1 MRYARDG
8 ARMEGDFTVTPW
20 EVSGEI
26 DYDELIKRFGT
37 KRIDEDMLARLSKYG
52 PLHPLLRRGIIYSQR
67 DLDWI
72 LDMKE
77 KGEDFV
83 LYTGRGPSGHTHLGH
98 LMPWI
103 FTKWLQDTFHAE
115 LYFQMTDDEKFLFN
129 ENLSMEDTLKAS
141 YENALDV
148 IALGFDPKLTK
159 IIVDTKCIRTL
170 YPLALKVSKKV
181 TFSTTRAVFG
191 FDNSTNIGSIFYT
204 SMQSAPAFLPSE
216 LKGKNVPV
224 LIPCGIDQ
232 DPHFRVT
239 RDVAESLGYY
249 KPALIHSK
257 MFPGLTG
264 NDKMSSSQP
273 ETTIF
278 TTDPPKV
285 ARKKIA
291 NAFTGGA
298 VSAEEQKKTG
308 GKPEVCSVYKYQY
321 FLFEEDDKGVDDLAD
336 RCRKGDILCG
346 ECKKRLSDRLVHFL
360 EAHQKRREEARG
372 RLEEFL
378 FKE

>member
-1 MRYARDG
+1 
-8 ARMEGDFTVTPW
+8 MEGDFTVTPW
-20 EVSGEI
+20 EVSGQI
-26 DYDELIKRFGT
+26 DYDELIQRFGT
-37 KRIDEDMLARLSKYG
+37 KRIDEDMLSRLSRYG
-52 PLHPLLRRGIIYSQR
+52 PLHPLLRRGIMYSHR

-72 LDMKE
+72 LDMKD
-77 KGEDFV
+77 KGVDFV

-98 LMPWI
+98 LMPWV
-103 FTKWLQDTFHAE
+103 FTKWMQDTFDAE

-129 ENLSMEDTLKAS
+129 DNLTMADTLKAA

-148 IALGFDPKLTK
+148 IALGFDPRKTK
-159 IIVDTKCIRTL
+159 ILVDTKNIRSL

-191 FDNSTNIGSIFYT
+191 FDNATNIGEIFYT

-216 LKGKNVPV
+216 LKGENVPV

-264 NDKMSSSQP
+264 SDKMSSSQT

-278 TTDPPKV
+278 TTDPSKV

-336 RCRKGDILCG
+336 RCRKGEILCG

-360 EAHQKRREEARG
+360 EAHQKRREEARA
-372 RLEEFL
+372 RLDEFL
-378 FKE
+378 YKD

>member
-1 MRYARDG
+1 MQ
-8 ARMEGDFTVTPW
+8 GDFVVTPW

-26 DYDELIKRFGT
+26 DYDLLIQKFGT
-37 KRIDEDMLARLSKYG
+37 KKIDEDMLSRLEKYA
-52 PLHPLLRRGIIYSQR
+52 PLHPMLRRGIMYSQR
-67 DLDWI
+67 DLEWL
-72 LDMKE
+72 LDKYD
-77 KGEDFV
+77 KGEKFV

-103 FTKWLQDTFHAE
+103 FTKWLQDVFGAE

-129 ENLSMEDTLKAS
+129 EESTQAQTLNMA

-148 IALGFDPKLTK
+148 IALGFDVSKTK
-159 IIVDTKCIRTL
+159 IIVDTKNIDVL
-170 YPLALKVSKKV
+170 YPLALKVAKKV
-181 TFSTTRAVFG
+181 TFSTAKAVFG

-216 LKGKNVPV
+216 LKGKNVPI

-239 RDVAESLGYY
+239 RDVAEGLGYY

-264 NDKMSSSQP
+264 SDKMSSSVP
-273 ETTIF
+273 ESTIF

-285 ARKKIA
+285 VKKKIA

-298 VSAEEQKKTG
+298 VSAEEQRKTG
-308 GKPEVCSVYKYQY
+308 GKPEICAVYKYQY
-321 FLFEEDDKGVDDLAD
+321 YLFEPDDAQMDALAAK
-336 RCRKGDILCG
+336 CRKGEILCG
-346 ECKKRLSDRLVHFL
+346 ECKKYLSERLVKFL
-360 EAHQKRREEARG
+360 EEHQKKREEARG
-372 RLEEFL
+372 KLGEFL
-378 FKE
+378 MKS